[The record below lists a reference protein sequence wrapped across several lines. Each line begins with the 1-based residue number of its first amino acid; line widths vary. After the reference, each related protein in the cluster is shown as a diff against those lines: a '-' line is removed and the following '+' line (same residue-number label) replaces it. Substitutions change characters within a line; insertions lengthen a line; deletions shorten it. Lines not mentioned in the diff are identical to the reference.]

1 MWIAIVHHLPDRT
14 RLRCPTVRRDEDACT
29 RLAEALA
36 AVAGVREVKV
46 RPYTASALVLH
57 DETVALSA
65 LIAAALRATGCDQ
78 VLAPGETAP
87 PDATVP
93 PLSSL
98 AQTTARIVHELD
110 RDIRA
115 ASGGLVDLGTAA
127 TLGFFGAGAVEV
139 LTTRALP
146 MPPWFNLA
154 WWGFRTFVTAEQEE
168 IAAASQSPGDS

>member
-14 RLRCPTVRRDEDACT
+14 RLRCPTVRRDDDACA

-36 AVAGVREVKV
+36 AVSGVRAAKV

-57 DETVALSA
+57 DETVALST
-65 LIAAALRATGCDQ
+65 LIAAALEATGCYR
-78 VLAPGETAP
+78 VLGPGEAP
-87 PDATVP
+87 PPEATVP

-98 AQTTARIVHELD
+98 AQTTARIVHQLD

-115 ASGGLVDLGTAA
+115 ATGGLVDLGTAA
-127 TLGFFGAGAVEV
+127 TIGFLGAGALEV
-139 LTTRALP
+139 LTTRKLP

-154 WWGFRTFVTAEQEE
+154 WWGYSTFVTAEQEE
-168 IAAASQSPGDS
+168 IAAVARSPDDG